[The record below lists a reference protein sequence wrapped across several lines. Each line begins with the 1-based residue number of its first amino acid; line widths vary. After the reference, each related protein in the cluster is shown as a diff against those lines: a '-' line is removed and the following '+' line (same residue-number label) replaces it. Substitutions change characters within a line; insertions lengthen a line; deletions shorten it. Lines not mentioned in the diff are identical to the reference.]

1 VLEELLVPDE
11 YVRTVTTTSV
21 DKRAILDAYKAT
33 GEIVSGV
40 EITRAQ
46 RLDIR

>member
-1 VLEELLVPDE
+1 VPAE

-21 DKRAILDAYKAT
+21 DKRAILDAYKTT
-33 GEIVSGV
+33 GEIVPGV
-40 EITRAQ
+40 EVTRGQ